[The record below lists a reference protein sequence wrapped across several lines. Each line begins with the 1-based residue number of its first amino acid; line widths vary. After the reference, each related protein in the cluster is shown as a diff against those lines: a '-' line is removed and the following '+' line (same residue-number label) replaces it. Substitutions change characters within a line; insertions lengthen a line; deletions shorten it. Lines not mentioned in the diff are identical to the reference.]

1 MGGTR
6 TRARRTEGRC
16 MTLPAPHVR
25 DAGTGPD
32 VVCLHC
38 NASSSAQWRDLS
50 DRLSSRFR
58 MRAPDLY
65 GAGRSPDWPSDRV
78 ITLQDELDFI
88 APVLQSCA
96 GPAVL
101 VGHSHGGA
109 VALRAAV
116 RQPERVRALVL
127 YEPTLFALVDAAQ
140 PRPNGADG
148 IRRAVAD
155 AAAALD
161 AGDRE
166 AAARCFI
173 DFWSGAGTWQ
183 AMPDDRKPAVAASVA
198 NVRRWGHA
206 LFGEPTPLAAFA
218 ALRMPVLYLIGG
230 RSPRPAHAVAE
241 VLLPV
246 LPQARVQR
254 FEELGHMGPLTHP
267 QIVSAAIADFLD
279 GL

>member
-1 MGGTR
+1 
-6 TRARRTEGRC
+6 
-16 MTLPAPHVR
+16 MTSAVPYVR
-25 DAGTGPD
+25 DTGAGPD

-50 DRLSSRFR
+50 DRLSGRSAGRFR
-58 MRAPDLY
+58 VRAPDLY
-65 GAGRSPDWPSDRV
+65 GSGRSPDWPSDRT
-78 ITLQDELDFI
+78 ITLRDELDFI

-96 GPAVL
+96 GPVAL

-109 VALRAAV
+109 VALLAAV
-116 RQPERVRALVL
+116 QHPERVRALVL
-127 YEPTLFALVDAAQ
+127 YEPTLFALVDAAH

-148 IRRAVAD
+148 IRAAVAA

-161 AGDRE
+161 AGDRDG
-166 AAARCFI
+166 AARCFI

-183 AMPDDRKPAVAASVA
+183 AVPAERKPAIAASVA

-206 LFGEPTPLAAFA
+206 LFGEPTPLEAFA
-218 ALRMPVLYLIGG
+218 TLRMPVLYLLGG

-246 LPQARVQR
+246 LPQARLLE

-267 QIVSAAIADFLD
+267 QVVHAAIEAFLD
-279 GL
+279 EV